1 MLHNG
6 VDNLSGPRDT
16 IIRGQ
21 SHMITS
27 EVSPRSIRTRTYVR
41 QTESISPPPSNTQKE
56 YFTNLWGAIT
66 HEVSRAAGCVEPH
79 LRQYANVFFSV

>member
-6 VDNLSGPRDT
+6 VDNLSGLRDSINGGQPHT
-16 IIRGQ
+16 II
-21 SHMITS
+21 S
-27 EVSPRSIRTRTYVR
+27 EVTSRSIRTRTYVR
-41 QTESISPPPSNTQKE
+41 RMESFSPHRPKE

-66 HEVSRAAGCVEPH
+66 HEVSRAAGCVEPS

>member
-6 VDNLSGPRDT
+6 VDKMSGPRDWIIGGVLHT
-16 IIRGQ
+16 II
-21 SHMITS
+21 S
-27 EVSPRSIRTRTYVR
+27 EVTPRSIRTRIYVR
-41 QTESISPPPSNTQKE
+41 QTESISPTSPPPKKE

-66 HEVSRAAGCVEPH
+66 HEVSRAAGCVEPY